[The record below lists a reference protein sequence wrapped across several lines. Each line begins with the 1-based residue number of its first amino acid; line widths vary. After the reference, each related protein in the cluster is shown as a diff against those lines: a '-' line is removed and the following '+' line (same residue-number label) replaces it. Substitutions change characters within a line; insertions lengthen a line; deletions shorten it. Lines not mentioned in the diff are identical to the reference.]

1 MIATPPYIKPPM
13 AFSLKE
19 GTSQR
24 TAFGLAVLSTATQ
37 IALAAIIT
45 HLAITTPNSSPVF
58 AATLAAVVF
67 DFIVLIVLIGIVV
80 FSLVARSRTSRT
92 LQLSLSATSFV
103 LFVTASILSI
113 YVLGRTWTKIGSAD
127 TNSKPFNSHAAVLA
141 GFVVWTINMV
151 AQTMLHIF
159 RSLRKREQ
167 APSEHVESIVEPQA
181 SPRSM
186 MKRSL
191 SFPLKNLASPSSSP
205 FLKSTFEVTS
215 PTMSTHSASSSNLRH
230 SIQQAIRP
238 ITSRTKL
245 MLTHTPTPRESGS
258 FAATREN
265 NSLEISCRGDGFETW
280 DTSSVE
286 QGFVNPFVTSPT
298 TGIQKKKLEPIPGS
312 RPVSPAK
319 PLDGP
324 FPSTDDE
331 PEKHPLPDSPM
342 QSPMRLRFPNDS
354 TDTLPVPPLLL
365 HRNSSQSSSS
375 QEAHIHPLFRS
386 HSPTPPP
393 TPSADTIITASPFAG
408 QVIHS
413 DHAMAPKRMQSAR
426 TGGGSQPTSPHAFTP
441 PLRSGSFPSLRRP
454 SNLSTRHPLELDPE
468 DVPEMPKL

>member
-1 MIATPPYIKPPM
+1 M
-13 AFSLKE
+13 AFAVKE
-19 GTSQR
+19 GTAQR

-37 IALAAIIT
+37 IALTAIIT
-45 HLAITTPNSSPVF
+45 HLAITTPNSSSVF
-58 AATLAAVVF
+58 GATLAAVVF
-67 DFIVLIVLIGIVV
+67 DFIVLVILVGIVV
-80 FSLVARSRTSRT
+80 FSLVARSSSSRT

-113 YVLGRTWTKIGSAD
+113 YILGRTWTKIGSAN
-127 TNSKPFNSHAAVLA
+127 TNSKPFDSHGAVLA

-159 RSLRKREQ
+159 RSLRKRDQ
-167 APSEHVESIVEPQA
+167 APVEHVESAAEPQA

-191 SFPLKNLASPSSSP
+191 SFPLKTLGSPSSSP

-215 PTMSTHSASSSNLRH
+215 PTLSTHSVSSSTLRH

-286 QGFVNPFVTSPT
+286 QGFVNPFVASPKN
-298 TGIQKKKLEPIPGS
+298 GLQKKKLEPIPGS
-312 RPVSPAK
+312 RPASPAK

-324 FPSTDDE
+324 FPSDDE
-331 PEKHPLPDSPM
+331 PEKTPLPDSPM
-342 QSPMRLRFPNDS
+342 QSPMKLRQANDS
-354 TDTLPVPPLLL
+354 TDTLPVPPLLV
-365 HRNSSQSSSS
+365 HRSGSNSSSS

-426 TGGGSQPTSPHAFTP
+426 AGGGNQPASPHAFTP

>member
-1 MIATPPYIKPPM
+1 M

-19 GTSQR
+19 GTAQR

-37 IALAAIIT
+37 IALTAIIT
-45 HLAITTPNSSPVF
+45 RLATITPNSSPVF
-58 AATLAAVVF
+58 AATLTAVVF
-67 DFIVLIVLIGIVV
+67 DFIVLIILVGIVV

-103 LFVTASILSI
+103 LFITASVLSI
-113 YVLGRTWTKIGSAD
+113 YVLGWTKVDSV
-127 TNSKPFNSHAAVLA
+127 HANNNTAYSQGAVLA

-167 APSEHVESIVEPQA
+167 APDQHVESTIETQA
-181 SPRSM
+181 SPKSI
-186 MKRSL
+186 KRSL
-191 SFPLKNLASPSSSP
+191 SFPLKSLSSPSASP
-205 FLKSTFEVTS
+205 FLRSTFEVTS
-215 PTMSTHSASSSNLRH
+215 PALSTHHPNASTLRH

-245 MLTHTPTPRESGS
+245 MLAHTPTPRESGS
-258 FAATREN
+258 FAAAREN
-265 NSLEISCRGDGFETW
+265 NSLEISCRGDGFEAW

-286 QGFVNPFVTSPT
+286 QGGFDNPFVTSPT
-298 TGIQKKKLEPIPGS
+298 TGLKKKLEPIPGS

-324 FPSTDDE
+324 FPSVEDQ
-331 PEKHPLPDSPM
+331 PEKLPLPDSPM
-342 QSPMRLRFPNDS
+342 QSPMRYTSANDS

-365 HRNSSQSSSS
+365 LHRNSSNSSSS

-408 QVIHS
+408 QVIHG

-426 TGGGSQPTSPHAFTP
+426 VGGGSQSTSPHAFTP
-441 PLRSGSFPSLRRP
+441 PTRSGSFPSLRRP

-468 DVPEMPKL
+468 EVPEMPKL

>member
-1 MIATPPYIKPPM
+1 M

-19 GTSQR
+19 GTAQR

-37 IALAAIIT
+37 IALTAIIT
-45 HLAITTPNSSPVF
+45 RLATITPNSSPIF
-58 AATLAAVVF
+58 ATTLAAVVF
-67 DFIVLIVLIGIVV
+67 DFIVLIILIGIVI

-103 LFVTASILSI
+103 LFITASVLSI
-113 YVLGRTWTKIGSAD
+113 YVLGWTKVDSIH
-127 TNSKPFNSHAAVLA
+127 TNNDLDSSHGPVLA

-167 APSEHVESIVEPQA
+167 VPSEHVESTVESQP
-181 SPRSM
+181 SPRST
-186 MKRSL
+186 KRSL
-191 SFPLKNLASPSSSP
+191 SFPLKSISSPSASP
-205 FLKSTFEVTS
+205 FLRSTFEVTS
-215 PTMSTHSASSSNLRH
+215 PTLSTHHANASTLRH

-286 QGFVNPFVTSPT
+286 QGFVNPFVASPT
-298 TGIQKKKLEPIPGS
+298 TGMNKKKLEPIPGS

-324 FPSTDDE
+324 FPSVE
-331 PEKHPLPDSPM
+331 AQPEKHPLPDSPM
-342 QSPMRLRFPNDS
+342 QSPLRLTSANGS
-354 TDTLPVPPLLL
+354 TDTLPVPPLLV
-365 HRNSSQSSSS
+365 HRNSSSS

-426 TGGGSQPTSPHAFTP
+426 AGGGSQPASPHAFTP